1 MYIKIVLYLLST
13 TPPGFR
19 GDHRD
24 RAMRDLDVPPV
35 ESEHDHGEGDPD
47 LCPEDEE
54 YFVRPDAAEMEKAIG
69 KFFYGLAGA
78 LWLPGNAQFPCKAT
92 CDIYKG
98 IRWHDTHRSHCR
110 SVLADNG
117 RGREETIYSLRTHLV
132 QACSGIQ
139 VHTLIY

>member
-13 TPPGFR
+13 TPTGFR

-47 LCPEDEE
+47 PCPEDEE

-69 KFFYGLAGA
+69 KFFDGLEGQERCGFQEMHSFLAKLPVPSTKESGGMTHTEAIAGQFLPTMDEEERKRFTPSELILYKPA
-78 LWLPGNAQFPCKAT
+78 LEYRYIL
-92 CDIYKG
+92 
-98 IRWHDTHRSHCR
+98 
-110 SVLADNG
+110 
-117 RGREETIYSLRTHLV
+117 
-132 QACSGIQ
+132 
-139 VHTLIY
+139 

>member
-47 LCPEDEE
+47 PCPEDEE

-69 KFFYGLAGA
+69 KFLMA
-78 LWLPGNAQFPCKAT
+78 WR
-92 CDIYKG
+92 D
-98 IRWHDTHRSHCR
+98 RSAVASRQCT
-110 SVLADNG
+110 V
-117 RGREETIYSLRTHLV
+117 SLQSYLCHL
-132 QACSGIQ
+132 QRNQ
-139 VHTLIY
+139 VA